1 MALFLHVVE
10 SLTRPAPWVWVL
22 VFICVVGPGLQ
33 VEWMR
38 VWCHEGVTLKQ
49 FCLKLLLYFAIGLP
63 IPYGLLFHLYYL

>member
-1 MALFLHVVE
+1 
-10 SLTRPAPWVWVL
+10 
-22 VFICVVGPGLQ
+22 
-33 VEWMR
+33 MR